1 MNKFQKLLASSVIII
16 LIIVILAFPHLMS
29 STVPPDI
36 LQVIQVSEQKAGEG
50 KIIHLDNES
59 VSNYPVLEEVLLNR
73 DYYET
78 DEPYQDGDLLI
89 IGNVDFPEKIKQ
101 DTIDKYIFDNES
113 AKRKYFEYAENY
125 YRIRTIY
132 AD

>member
-1 MNKFQKLLASSVIII
+1 MNKFQKLLALVVIII

-36 LQVIQVSEQKAGEG
+36 MQVITVTEQKAQEG
-50 KIIHLDNES
+50 MIIHLNDETLL
-59 VSNYPVLEEVLLNR
+59 NYPVLEEVILNSES
-73 DYYET
+73 YET

-89 IGNVDFPEKIKQ
+89 TGNVDYPEKIKQ
-101 DTIDKYIFDNES
+101 DTIDQYIFDNES
-113 AKRKYFEYAENY
+113 GKRKYFEHSGNY
-125 YRIRTIY
+125 YRIGTIY

>member
-16 LIIVILAFPHLMS
+16 LIIVILAFPHLML

-125 YRIRTIY
+125 YRIGTIY

>member
-16 LIIVILAFPHLMS
+16 LIIVILAFPHLML

-59 VSNYPVLEEVLLNR
+59 VSNYPVLEEVLQNT
-73 DYYET
+73 DSYET

-113 AKRKYFEYAENY
+113 GKRKYFEYAGNY
-125 YRIRTIY
+125 YRIGTIY
-132 AD
+132 TD

>member
-1 MNKFQKLLASSVIII
+1 M
-16 LIIVILAFPHLMS
+16 P

-89 IGNVDFPEKIKQ
+89 IGSVDFPEKIKQ

-113 AKRKYFEYAENY
+113 GKRKYFEYAENY
-125 YRIRTIY
+125 YRIGTIY